1 MYDKP
6 HRNESKQWQVPV
18 RSATRAR
25 NRIQAGADCRD
36 AEYDMSAK

>member
-1 MYDKP
+1 MDDKP

-25 NRIQAGADCRD
+25 TRIQAGADCRD